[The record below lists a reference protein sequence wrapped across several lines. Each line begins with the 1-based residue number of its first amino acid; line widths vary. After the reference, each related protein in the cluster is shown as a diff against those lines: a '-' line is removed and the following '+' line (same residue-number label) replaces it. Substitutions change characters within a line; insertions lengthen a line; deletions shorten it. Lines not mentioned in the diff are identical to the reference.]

1 MKIVSGKSEIVYL
14 LSKVIEK
21 YEKES
26 GEVIVKNSNRKNY
39 EPIAKVLSEISN
51 SLPETSEKLMHE
63 VYESDPNPRN
73 LGYPFRKY
81 DITGNQIKD
90 AFFNQIVS
98 KPRSFLIDACYI
110 YLYGKGRKG
119 FEAEPVDQNLIWS
132 EKVGSELAEESVP
145 TDIHSQQKKR
155 SRNSIFKVII
165 LLLTTG
171 FIFSLLQWS
180 KSRKQIETLSRDF
193 KILPYKA
200 TQAEIDS
207 LQGIWICYTGSPQ
220 ARTSDPNRY
229 HLVVPNIMEITYKDG
244 YFLFTRYGASFVHDG
259 YMQFESPWIVSIH
272 SYIRNKEGK
281 IESPRHSLMK
291 LNDINEYKNVISA
304 SWSFDVGEKNNI
316 IGIRE
321 VYIKQGKGGTVEEV
335 LNTLEN
341 ASCKCK
347 IVKWHKNN
355 QEIKVFQ
362 LKNQLL
368 DEMTD
373 QKLKS
378 LLDEKSILMRTP
390 DDNLIIRDSTNYK

>member
-21 YEKES
+21 FEKES
-26 GEVIVKNSNRKNY
+26 GEVISKNSNRKNY
-39 EPIAKVLSEISN
+39 EPIARVLSEISN
-51 SLPETSEKLMHE
+51 QLPYTSETLLHDH
-63 VYESDPNPRN
+63 YEIDLNPRK
-73 LGYPFRKY
+73 LEHPFRKY
-81 DITGNQIKD
+81 DITGNQVKD

-98 KPRSFLIDACYI
+98 KPRPFLIDACYI

-119 FEAEPVDQNLIWS
+119 FEADPVDENLIWR
-132 EKVGSELAEESVP
+132 EK
-145 TDIHSQQKKR
+145 TDIAVTEVNESSEILSPKKTISGKPVFLIPIFLLTAALIYSIFQWR
-155 SRNSIFKVII
+155 TSRN
-165 LLLTTG
+165 
-171 FIFSLLQWS
+171 
-180 KSRKQIETLSRDF
+180 QIEIISHDL
-193 KILPYKA
+193 KILPYKV

-207 LQGIWICYTGSPQ
+207 LEGIWLCYTGSPQ
-220 ARTSDPNRY
+220 ARATDPNRY
-229 HLVVPNIMEITYKDG
+229 HLVVPNIMDIKYKDG

-259 YMQFESPWIVSIH
+259 YIQFESPWLVSIH

-291 LNDINEYKNVISA
+291 LNDSSQYKNVISA
-304 SWSFDVGEKNNI
+304 SWSFDVAEKNNI

-321 VYIKQGKGGTVEEV
+321 VYVKQGRGGKVEEV

-347 IVKWHKNN
+347 IVNWHKSDNDTR
-355 QEIKVFQ
+355 IFQ

-373 QKLKS
+373 QKLKR
-378 LLDEKSILMRTP
+378 LLDEKSILLRTP
-390 DDNLIIRDSTNYK
+390 DDNLILSDTSNHK

>member
-51 SLPETSEKLMHE
+51 ALPETSEKLNHE
-63 VYESDPNPRN
+63 IYESDPNPRN

-119 FEAEPVDQNLIWS
+119 FESDPVDQNLIWS
-132 EKVGSELAEESVP
+132 EKAGSDIVAESEIIN
-145 TDIHSQQKKR
+145 IHNQQKKR
-155 SRNSIFKVII
+155 SRNPIFTVIV
-165 LLLTTG
+165 LLLTGG
-171 FIFSLLQWS
+171 FIFSLFQWRIS
-180 KSRKQIETLSRDF
+180 HTQIDTLSRDF

-200 TQAEIDS
+200 TQVEIDS
-207 LQGIWICYTGSPQ
+207 LEGIWICYTGSPQ

-229 HLVVPNIMEITYKDG
+229 HLVVPNIMEIKYKDG

-291 LNDINEYKNVISA
+291 LNDTTEYKNVISA

-321 VYIKQGKGGTVEEV
+321 VYMKQGKGGIVEEV

-355 QEIKVFQ
+355 QETKVFQ
-362 LKNQLL
+362 LKNQIL

-373 QKLKS
+373 QRLKS

-390 DDNLIIRDSTNYK
+390 DDNLIIRDSSNYK